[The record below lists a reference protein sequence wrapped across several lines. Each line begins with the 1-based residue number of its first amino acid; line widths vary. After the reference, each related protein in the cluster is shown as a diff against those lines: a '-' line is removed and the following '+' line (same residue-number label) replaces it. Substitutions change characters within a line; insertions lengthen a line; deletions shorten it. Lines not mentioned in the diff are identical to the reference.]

1 MILRLI
7 FILLAIVVMTYYVRV
22 EGFQSDPCAGLTD
35 ASRADSISN
44 ACLQKM
50 FLDAGCSKSGTAY
63 PSDTGK
69 SWWNSSPQGTTPVSC
84 GEAGTATAW
93 PNCGAGNVGQTKA
106 DIKAWAT
113 RMTDTHVKGC
123 RGPQCRVVNTPLDED
138 GGGNAI
144 YLDRQD
150 VVCNAD
156 ESIAKFRLI
165 RGGPD
170 FRQYQYQY
178 ICCKNPGPPG
188 PAGAQGPAGIAGAQG
203 PAGIAGPAGPAG
215 PVGPAGSQGPAGPIG
230 PAGAQGPAG
239 PDGLTGKDGTMGPM
253 GPIGPAGPMGPAG
266 SVTSVKPIGPAGSV
280 RTVRPTQSYDPR
292 GAISAP
298 AVINEP
304 SDPELL
310 KSIQQII
317 QTEFKSTL

>member
-7 FILLAIVVMTYYVRV
+7 FILLAIVAIVYYIRV

-35 ASRADSISN
+35 ATPANAISN

-50 FLDAGCSKSGTAY
+50 FLDVGCSVNGTAY
-63 PSDTGK
+63 PPSTGQT
-69 SWWNSSPQGTTPVSC
+69 WWNSVTGVGTV
-84 GEAGTATAW
+84 GGT
-93 PNCGAGNVGQTKA
+93 KR
-106 DIKAWAT
+106 DMKAWAT
-113 RMTDTHVKGC
+113 LMTDTHVKGC

-188 PAGAQGPAGIAGAQG
+188 IQGPG
-203 PAGIAGPAGPAG
+203 
-215 PVGPAGSQGPAGPIG
+215 
-230 PAGAQGPAG
+230 GAQGPAG
-239 PDGLTGKDGTMGPM
+239 PAGAAGPQGPIGLTGKDGKMGPQ
-253 GPIGPAGPMGPAG
+253 GPQGPVG
-266 SVTSVKPIGPAGSV
+266 SF
-280 RTVRPTQSYDPR
+280 DPNKQ
-292 GAISAP
+292 ISAS
-298 AVINEP
+298 
-304 SDPELL
+304 SDIIDFSDSELL
-310 KSIQQII
+310 QSIREII
-317 QTEFKSTL
+317 RREFQTVL

>member
-69 SWWNSSPQGTTPVSC
+69 SWWNSDKGPST
-84 GEAGTATAW
+84 
-93 PNCGAGNVGQTKA
+93 VGGVKNDMKLYA
-106 DIKAWAT
+106 IGL
-113 RMTDTHVKGC
+113 TDTYAKQC
-123 RGPQCRVVNTPLDED
+123 RGPQCRGVTTPLDSD

-144 YLDRQD
+144 YLDRQRL
-150 VVCNAD
+150 VCDAD
-156 ESIAKFRLI
+156 ESLSGFRLI
-165 RGGPD
+165 RGGPNLT
-170 FRQYQYQY
+170 QYQYEY
-178 ICCKNPGPPG
+178 MCCKNPGPPG

-203 PAGIAGPAGPAG
+203 PAGLAGPVGPAGPI
-215 PVGPAGSQGPAGPIG
+215 GPAGSQGPAGPIG

-253 GPIGPAGPMGPAG
+253 GPIGPAGPMGP
-266 SVTSVKPIGPAGSV
+266 IGPAGPV
-280 RTVRPTQSYDPR
+280 RTVSLTQSYDP
-292 GAISAP
+292 
-298 AVINEP
+298 
-304 SDPELL
+304 SDPALL

-317 QTEFKSTL
+317 QTEFNQYY